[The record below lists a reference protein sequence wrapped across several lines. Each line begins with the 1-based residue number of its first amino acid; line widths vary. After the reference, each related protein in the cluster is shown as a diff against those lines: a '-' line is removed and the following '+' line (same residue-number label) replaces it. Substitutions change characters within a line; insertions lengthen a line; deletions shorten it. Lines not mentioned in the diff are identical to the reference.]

1 LALGHGA
8 AIAEPCSHGS
18 SGMQF
23 PSRRLF
29 LASAALAPLAGC
41 IGIPRISKGDPSAVA
56 EANNT
61 KKAPKLLRPRR

>member
-1 LALGHGA
+1 
-8 AIAEPCSHGS
+8 
-18 SGMQF
+18 MQF